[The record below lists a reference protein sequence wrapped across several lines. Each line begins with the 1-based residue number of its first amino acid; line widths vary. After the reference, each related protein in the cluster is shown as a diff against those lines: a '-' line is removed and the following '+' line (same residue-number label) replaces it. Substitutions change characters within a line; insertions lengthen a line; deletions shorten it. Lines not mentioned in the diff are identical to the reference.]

1 MFGGEFMNLSENLQ
15 NLRKAKGMSQ
25 EELAEKLDVSR
36 QAVSKWETGETSP
49 ETEKII
55 MICDLFDC
63 SIDSLIKGKV
73 IIGDEHSKKEY
84 DKFMNKFSKWIAFG
98 VFMILVG
105 VTLLLTIIGMAPKGS
120 LEQYTFMGVV
130 VLMLFVLIVVPIFIV
145 LGIKMDSLQRKYK
158 DIKNFY
164 SLEEKEKF
172 ETKFAFFVAGAVT
185 IILIGVVIL
194 LLLIGFKIFDIK
206 STFPYAIF
214 MFFVTTAV
222 PIFVY
227 AGIQKSKYDMGTISC
242 GHYEISK
249 EMEEKI
255 GRISAVIMISA
266 TILYF
271 ILGFV
276 FNLWTINWLVYPI
289 GGMICGIVSV
299 INSKE
304 N

>member
-1 MFGGEFMNLSENLQ
+1 MNLSENLQ

-63 SIDSLIKGKV
+63 SMDDLIKGKV
-73 IIGDEHSKKEY
+73 IIEDATSKKVY
-84 DKFMNKFSKWIAFG
+84 DKFMNKFSKGISLG
-98 VFMILVG
+98 VLMILIG
-105 VTLLLTIIGMAPKGS
+105 VTLLLTIIGVAPEGD
-120 LEQYTFMGVV
+120 LEKYMFFGIA
-130 VLMLFVLIVVPIFIV
+130 VLMLFVIVAVLIFIV

-158 DIKNFY
+158 SVKNFY
-164 SLEEKEKF
+164 SIEEKEKF
-172 ETKFAFFVAGAVT
+172 ETKFAIMIAIAVT
-185 IILIGVVIL
+185 IILMGVITLIL
-194 LLLIGFKIFDIK
+194 LLGFKIFDMR
-206 STFPYAIF
+206 STLPYAIF
-214 MFFVTTAV
+214 MIFVTIAS

-227 AGIQKSKYDMGTISC
+227 AGIQKSKYDMSNLRYN
-242 GHYEISK
+242 HLEIS
-249 EMEEKI
+249 EEVAEKI

-266 TILYF
+266 TIIYF
-271 ILGFV
+271 ILGFI

-299 INSKE
+299 LNSKE

>member
-1 MFGGEFMNLSENLQ
+1 MNLSENLQ

-63 SIDSLIKGKV
+63 SMDDLIKGKV
-73 IIGDEHSKKEY
+73 IIEDATSKKVY
-84 DKFMNKFSKWIAFG
+84 DKFMNKFSKGISLG
-98 VFMILVG
+98 VLMILIG
-105 VTLLLTIIGMAPKGS
+105 VTLLLTIIGVAPEGN
-120 LEQYTFMGVV
+120 LEKYMFFGIA
-130 VLMLFVLIVVPIFIV
+130 VLMLFVIVAVPIFIV

-158 DIKNFY
+158 SVKNFY
-164 SLEEKEKF
+164 SIEEKEKF
-172 ETKFAFFVAGAVT
+172 ETKFAIMIAIAVT
-185 IILIGVVIL
+185 IILIGVITLIL
-194 LLLIGFKIFDIK
+194 LLGFKIFDMK
-206 STFPYAIF
+206 STLPYAIF
-214 MFFVTTAV
+214 MIFVTIAS

-227 AGIQKSKYDMGTISC
+227 AGIQKSKYDMTNLRYN
-242 GHYEISK
+242 HLEIS
-249 EMEEKI
+249 EEVAEKI

-266 TILYF
+266 TIIYF
-271 ILGFV
+271 ILGFI

-299 INSKE
+299 LYSKE

>member
-1 MFGGEFMNLSENLQ
+1 MNLSENLQ

-63 SIDSLIKGKV
+63 SMDDLIKGKV
-73 IIGDEHSKKEY
+73 IIEDATSKKVY
-84 DKFMNKFSKWIAFG
+84 DRFMNKFSKGISLG
-98 VFMILVG
+98 VLMILIG
-105 VTLLLTIIGMAPKGS
+105 VTLLLTIIGIAPKGN
-120 LEQYTFMGVV
+120 LEKYMFLGIAI
-130 VLMLFVLIVVPIFIV
+130 LMLFVIVAVPIFIV

-158 DIKNFY
+158 SVKNFY
-164 SLEEKEKF
+164 NTEEKEKY
-172 ETKFAFFVAGAVT
+172 ETKFAIMIAIAVT
-185 IILIGVVIL
+185 IILMGVITLIL
-194 LLLIGFKIFDIK
+194 LLGFKIFDMR
-206 STFPYAIF
+206 STLPYAIF
-214 MFFVTTAV
+214 MIFVTIAS

-227 AGIQKSKYDMGTISC
+227 AGIQKSKYDMSNLRYN
-242 GHYEISK
+242 HLEIS
-249 EMEEKI
+249 EEVAEKI

-266 TILYF
+266 TIIYF
-271 ILGFV
+271 ILGFI

-299 INSKE
+299 LNSKE

>member
-1 MFGGEFMNLSENLQ
+1 MNLSENLQ

-63 SIDSLIKGKV
+63 SMDDLIKGKV
-73 IIGDEHSKKEY
+73 IIEDATSKKVY
-84 DKFMNKFSKWIAFG
+84 DKFMNKFSKGISLG
-98 VFMILVG
+98 VLMILIG
-105 VTLLLTIIGMAPKGS
+105 VTLLLTIIGVAPEGN
-120 LEQYTFMGVV
+120 LEKYMFFGIA
-130 VLMLFVLIVVPIFIV
+130 VLMLFVIVAVPIFIV

-158 DIKNFY
+158 SVKNFY
-164 SLEEKEKF
+164 SIEEKEKF
-172 ETKFAFFVAGAVT
+172 ETKFAIMIAIAVT
-185 IILIGVVIL
+185 IILMGVITL
-194 LLLIGFKIFDIK
+194 ILLIGFKTFDMK
-206 STFPYAIF
+206 STLPYAIF
-214 MFFVTTAV
+214 MIFVTIASPV
-222 PIFVY
+222 FVY
-227 AGIQKSKYDMGTISC
+227 AGIQKSKYDMTNLRYN
-242 GHYEISK
+242 HLEIS
-249 EMEEKI
+249 EEVAEKI

-266 TILYF
+266 TIIYF
-271 ILGFV
+271 ILGFI

-299 INSKE
+299 LNSKE

>member
-1 MFGGEFMNLSENLQ
+1 MNLSENLQ
-15 NLRKAKGMSQ
+15 NLRKSKGMSQ

-63 SIDSLIKGKV
+63 TMDDLIKGKV
-73 IIGDEHSKKEY
+73 ITEVNTSKKAY
-84 DKFMNKFSKWIAFG
+84 DKFMNKFSKGLSFG
-98 VFMILVG
+98 VFMILIG
-105 VTLLLTIIGMAPKGS
+105 VTLLLTIIGLAPKNS
-120 LEQYTFMGVV
+120 LDKYIFIGVA
-130 VLMLFVLIVVPIFIV
+130 VLMIFVIIAVPIFIV

-158 DIKNFY
+158 NVKNFY
-164 SLEEKEKF
+164 SVEEQEKF
-172 ETKFAFFVAGAVT
+172 ETKFAIMIASAVSIILVGV
-185 IILIGVVIL
+185 IILIL
-194 LLLIGFKIFDIK
+194 LLGFKIFDIE
-206 STFPYAIF
+206 SILPYAIF
-214 MFFVTTAV
+214 MIFVTIAS

-227 AGIQKSKYDMGTISC
+227 AGIQKSKYDMDIVRN
-242 GHYEISK
+242 GHIAISK

-255 GRISAVIMISA
+255 GRISAVIMIIA
-266 TILYF
+266 TIIYF
-271 ILGFV
+271 ILGFI

-299 INSKE
+299 LNSKE

>member
-1 MFGGEFMNLSENLQ
+1 MNLGENLQ

-63 SIDSLIKGKV
+63 SMDDLIKGKV
-73 IIGDEHSKKEY
+73 IIEDANSKKVY
-84 DKFMNKFSKWIAFG
+84 DKFMNKFSKGISLG
-98 VFMILVG
+98 VLMILIG
-105 VTLLLTIIGMAPKGS
+105 VTLLLTIIGIAPKGN
-120 LEQYTFMGVV
+120 LEKYMFLGIAI
-130 VLMLFVLIVVPIFIV
+130 LMLFVIVAVPIFIV

-158 DIKNFY
+158 SVKNFY
-164 SLEEKEKF
+164 SIEEKEKF
-172 ETKFAFFVAGAVT
+172 ETKFAIMIAIAVT
-185 IILIGVVIL
+185 IILMGVITLIL
-194 LLLIGFKIFDIK
+194 LLGFKIFDMR
-206 STFPYAIF
+206 STLPYAIF
-214 MFFVTTAV
+214 MIFVTIAS

-227 AGIQKSKYDMGTISC
+227 AGIQKSKYDMSNLRYN
-242 GHYEISK
+242 HLEIS
-249 EMEEKI
+249 EEVAEKI

-266 TILYF
+266 TIIYF
-271 ILGFV
+271 ILGFI

-299 INSKE
+299 LNSKE

>member
-1 MFGGEFMNLSENLQ
+1 MNLSENLQ

-55 MICDLFDC
+55 MICDLFEC
-63 SIDSLIKGKV
+63 SMDDLIKGKV
-73 IIGDEHSKKEY
+73 IIEDANSKKVY
-84 DKFMNKFSKWIAFG
+84 DKFMNKFSKGISLG
-98 VFMILVG
+98 VLMILIG
-105 VTLLLTIIGMAPKGS
+105 VTLLLTIIGVAPEGD
-120 LEQYTFMGVV
+120 LEKYMFFGIA
-130 VLMLFVLIVVPIFIV
+130 VLMLFVIVAVPIFIV

-158 DIKNFY
+158 SVKNFY
-164 SLEEKEKF
+164 SIEEKEKF
-172 ETKFAFFVAGAVT
+172 ETKFAIMIAIAVT
-185 IILIGVVIL
+185 IILIGVITLIL
-194 LLLIGFKIFDIK
+194 LLGFKIFDMK
-206 STFPYAIF
+206 STLPYAIF
-214 MFFVTTAV
+214 MIFVTIAS

-227 AGIQKSKYDMGTISC
+227 AGIQKSKYDMTNLRYN
-242 GHYEISK
+242 HLEIS
-249 EMEEKI
+249 EEVAEKI

-266 TILYF
+266 TIIYF
-271 ILGFV
+271 ILGFI

-299 INSKE
+299 LNSKE

>member
-1 MFGGEFMNLSENLQ
+1 MNLSENLQ

-63 SIDSLIKGKV
+63 SMDDLIKGKV
-73 IIGDEHSKKEY
+73 IIEDATSKKVY
-84 DKFMNKFSKWIAFG
+84 DKFMNKFSKGISLG
-98 VFMILVG
+98 VLMILIG
-105 VTLLLTIIGMAPKGS
+105 VTLLLTIIGVTPEGD
-120 LEQYTFMGVV
+120 LEKYMFFCIA
-130 VLMLFVLIVVPIFIV
+130 VLMLFVIVAVPIFIV

-158 DIKNFY
+158 SVKNFY
-164 SLEEKEKF
+164 SIEEKEKF
-172 ETKFAFFVAGAVT
+172 ETKFAIMIAIAVT
-185 IILIGVVIL
+185 IILVGVITLIL
-194 LLLIGFKIFDIK
+194 LLGFKLFDIR
-206 STFPYAIF
+206 STLPYAIF
-214 MFFVTTAV
+214 MIFVTIAS

-227 AGIQKSKYDMGTISC
+227 AGIQKSKYDMANLRY
-242 GHYEISK
+242 GHLEIS
-249 EMEEKI
+249 EEVAEKI

-266 TILYF
+266 TIIYF
-271 ILGFV
+271 ILGFI

-289 GGMICGIVSV
+289 GGMICGIVAV
-299 INSKE
+299 LNSKE